1 MQAGRRALKEVQNR
15 NAQRQTTSEVSEGML
30 RIVGL
35 AAGAAALVAPGAQTP
50 ARAPALQA
58 KNVLFGDES
67 RAQLVAGI
75 NAVADAVKVRRS
87 AAAITSSVAASI
99 VNSERTRRSRSG
111 PRAAT
116 SC

>member
-1 MQAGRRALKEVQNR
+1 
-15 NAQRQTTSEVSEGML
+15 ML

-35 AAGAAALVAPGAQTP
+35 AAGAAALVGPGAQT

-75 NAVADAVKVRRS
+75 NAVADAVKVTLGPKGRNVVLER
-87 AAAITSSVAASI
+87 AYGAPEI
-99 VNSERTRRSRSG
+99 VNDSPYDDGWFFKITPLDLGEVSSLL
-111 PRAAT
+111 T
-116 SC
+116 SAEYRKVCEEGDH

>member
-1 MQAGRRALKEVQNR
+1 
-15 NAQRQTTSEVSEGML
+15 ML

-87 AAAITSSVAASI
+87 AAAITSFVSSTQSEHAGHARPQRPQRRVRASL
-99 VNSERTRRSRSG
+99 RR
-111 PRAAT
+111 PRD
-116 SC
+116 C

>member
-1 MQAGRRALKEVQNR
+1 
-15 NAQRQTTSEVSEGML
+15 ML

-35 AAGAAALVAPGAQTP
+35 AAGAAALVGPGAQT

-75 NAVADAVKVRRS
+75 NAVADAVKV
-87 AAAITSSVAASI
+87 TL
-99 VNSERTRRSRSG
+99 G
-111 PRAAT
+111 PKAAT
-116 SC
+116 SCWNELMARPRLSMMVSRSPETSTCPSRP

>member
-1 MQAGRRALKEVQNR
+1 
-15 NAQRQTTSEVSEGML
+15 ML

-35 AAGAAALVAPGAQTP
+35 AAGAAALVGPGAQT

-75 NAVADAVKVRRS
+75 NAVADAVKVTLGPKGRNVVLER
-87 AAAITSSVAASI
+87 AYGAPEI
-99 VNSERTRRSRSG
+99 VNDEHPCKPCVRRC
-111 PRAAT
+111 T
-116 SC
+116 

>member
-1 MQAGRRALKEVQNR
+1 
-15 NAQRQTTSEVSEGML
+15 ML

-87 AAAITSSVAASI
+87 AAAITSFVSSTQ
-99 VNSERTRRSRSG
+99 SEHAGHARPERSQRRFGESLRR
-111 PRAAT
+111 PRD
-116 SC
+116 C

>member
-1 MQAGRRALKEVQNR
+1 
-15 NAQRQTTSEVSEGML
+15 ML

-35 AAGAAALVAPGAQTP
+35 AAGAAALVGPGAQT

-99 VNSERTRRSRSG
+99 VNSERTHRSRSVR
-111 PRAAT
+111 RAAT
-116 SC
+116 SFWREPTARRRLSTTA

>member
-1 MQAGRRALKEVQNR
+1 
-15 NAQRQTTSEVSEGML
+15 ML

-35 AAGAAALVAPGAQTP
+35 AAGAAALVGPGAQT

-75 NAVADAVKVRRS
+75 NAVADALRSQYNNKPVRQLVVVRGHESGVERAVRRH
-87 AAAITSSVAASI
+87 
-99 VNSERTRRSRSG
+99 VNKARRL
-111 PRAAT
+111 
-116 SC
+116 

>member
-1 MQAGRRALKEVQNR
+1 
-15 NAQRQTTSEVSEGML
+15 ML

-35 AAGAAALVAPGAQTP
+35 AAGAAALVGPGAQT

-87 AAAITSSVAASI
+87 AAAITSFVSSTQ
-99 VNSERTRRSRSG
+99 SEHAGHARPQGPQRRFGESLR
-111 PRAAT
+111 RAGD
-116 SC
+116 C

>member
-1 MQAGRRALKEVQNR
+1 
-15 NAQRQTTSEVSEGML
+15 ML

-99 VNSERTRRSRSG
+99 VNSERTHRSRSA
-111 PRAAT
+111 RKVVT
-116 SC
+116 SCSKEPTAPPRL